1 MKRSVW
7 VLAVMVGVLA
17 FGCSSKKTTVVADV
31 PDVAAVADVP
41 AVDVP
46 VTPDVVDTERVAE
59 DPGAPDLG
67 PEDPGP
73 PDLGPV
79 DPGPPDLGPVD
90 PGPPDLG
97 PVDPG
102 PPDLGPQDPGEQ
114 LSDTVAACIYVMEN
128 ICAKALTKCDVLHL
142 IPATWMQ
149 SCTDFLVGQHATLR
163 SGCETLDNA
172 NSTDPNVQLIQS
184 MGPQML
190 QSCVDNFECTTQNI
204 LAVYGVLQPIIGG
217 QKLNVGDVVGVVANL
232 CF

>member
-67 PEDPGP
+67 PE
-73 PDLGPV
+73 
-79 DPGPPDLGPVD
+79 D